1 MNKLQQLREEQVKKH
16 ERVLAFIDSKMPE
29 YGPLLDEFEKLEPT
43 LVNAEDGYIDIH
55 LAGDKHQLNAAF
67 GILRR
72 RGFEPNSRPE
82 PKSSTYSAIF
92 RKEDSAGMVFFHFS
106 STQCRRVKTG
116 TRTREVTED
125 VYEMVCDEQE
135 YPEGVTA

>member
-1 MNKLQQLREEQVKKH
+1 MSKLQQLREQVIKKH
-16 ERVLAFIDSKMPE
+16 ARVLAFIDSKMSE

-43 LVNAEDGYIDIH
+43 LVDANDGYISIY

-82 PKSSTYSAIF
+82 PNSSTYGTYFQKEGAPGLIF
-92 RKEDSAGMVFFHFS
+92 FNFS

-125 VYEMVCDEQE
+125 VYEIVCDEQE
-135 YPEGVTA
+135 YPAGVTA